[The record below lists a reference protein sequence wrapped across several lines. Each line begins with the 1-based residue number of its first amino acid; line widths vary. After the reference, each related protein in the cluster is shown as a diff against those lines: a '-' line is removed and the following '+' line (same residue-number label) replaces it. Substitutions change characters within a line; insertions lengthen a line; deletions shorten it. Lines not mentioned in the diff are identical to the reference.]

1 MEVRETVAKNKKQK
15 LGNQNDNQSEFASES
30 NINNTAANKAGQ
42 KNSNPSKR

>member
-30 NINNTAANKAGQ
+30 NINTAANKAGQ